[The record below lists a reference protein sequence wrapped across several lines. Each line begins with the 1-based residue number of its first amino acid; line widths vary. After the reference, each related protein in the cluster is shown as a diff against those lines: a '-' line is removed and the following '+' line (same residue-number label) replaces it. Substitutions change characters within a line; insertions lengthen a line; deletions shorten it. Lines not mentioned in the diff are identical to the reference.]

1 MGLLVR
7 LTLSSPVRYLVISAV
22 CSITSS
28 VHFIMRYP
36 MCSILT
42 CSVVITR
49 YFPLY
54 VPLRPP
60 CIHALPYV
68 YHTNLFCR
76 DYPYGLCIP
85 SSSNSQTNPGP
96 TLNLGW
102 IVPLGWRP
110 SVCKT
115 SHAFPQVNCMLR
127 CRLPKGFFAR
137 FLRPSVWV
145 PSPFSLH
152 SLACQLC
159 QAFRSVFPCIP

>member
-7 LTLSSPVRYLVISAV
+7 LTLSSPVRYLVIPSV

-36 MCSILT
+36 MCFILT
-42 CSVVITR
+42 CSVMITR
-49 YFPLY
+49 YFPPVRSIINYGSLC
-54 VPLRPP
+54 PP

-76 DYPYGLCIP
+76 DYPYRLCVP

-96 TLNLGW
+96 TLNLDW
-102 IVPLGWRP
+102 NVPLGWRP

-137 FLRPSVWV
+137 LLRPFMWV
-145 PSPFSLH
+145 LSPFSLH
-152 SLACQLC
+152 S
-159 QAFRSVFPCIP
+159 FPCLSILSGVP